1 MGYQWRDHD
10 SCCRKDLKNQEQLAY
25 REYRKQVCKLE
36 KEYKITSDHY
46 NYDYDSWTKNDR
58 NFDYEIGV
66 LYTEYEN
73 KQNIICAKRMARFL
87 IATNIARRGKLLHL
101 DNAIREL
108 QKYGPDGEEIIQA
121 LETPIMPMVLNSQS
135 YLAQEL
141 HCSYHVTLMDN
152 NLLNYCINM
161 IKMYQNCGKYGEKG
175 RKHYENFVKKFH
187 KKYTDNYRILRQ
199 NLDQRSF

>member
-1 MGYQWRDHD
+1 MKKIPQKKLNRI
-10 SCCRKDLKNQEQLAY
+10 KDLEHQECSAY
-25 REYRKQVCKLE
+25 REYMEQVGILE
-36 KEYKITSDHY
+36 KKYKITSEHYDY
-46 NYDYDSWTKNDR
+46 NYNSWTDNDKR
-58 NFDYEIGV
+58 FDYETSD
-66 LYTEYEN
+66 LHTKYEN
-73 KQNIICAKRMARFL
+73 KQNIIRAKRMARFL
-87 IATNIARRGKLLHL
+87 IATNIARRGKLLHP

-152 NLLNYCINM
+152 NLLNYCTNM
-161 IKMYQNCGKYGEKG
+161 IKMYQNWGKYGEKG